1 MKEND
6 EDKLLIAKVMDKYR
20 FCETRNKPQTTD
32 FLDVRNQKIVEKF
45 LKSKGIRNYLITGGY
60 EEAERKVIL
69 FYPEKLEDLLDNIN
83 LDEYIKII
91 RITLPQE
98 LKGEYNHRN
107 YLGGLMKLGITRE
120 KIGDILVDEIG
131 ADILVLPETL
141 KFLINNISSLTR
153 FCKAKIEQIEI
164 ENLKKIEIKK
174 EIVTIT
180 IPSMRLDNIVSELAK
195 CSRGKAVEYLEQERV
210 LVNYEIIQKA
220 SKEVKTGDTVTIR
233 GKGRFEIK
241 NTIGNTRSGRILLD
255 VEKFC

>member
-32 FLDVRNQKIVEKF
+32 FLDVRNQKIVEKI

-141 KFLINNISSLTR
+141 KFLINNIL
-153 FCKAKIEQIEI
+153 
-164 ENLKKIEIKK
+164 
-174 EIVTIT
+174 
-180 IPSMRLDNIVSELAK
+180 
-195 CSRGKAVEYLEQERV
+195 
-210 LVNYEIIQKA
+210 
-220 SKEVKTGDTVTIR
+220 
-233 GKGRFEIK
+233 
-241 NTIGNTRSGRILLD
+241 
-255 VEKFC
+255 